1 MPSKKER
8 KAAAVALDEAS
19 AEGPVANCSWSN
31 NNAACANTWF
41 CLSKAVMGQL
51 TADFKAAASVK
62 MSELAFWN
70 SVAPA
75 NREAEAGAIAAIL
88 TNSFVN
94 LIGAEYEP
102 GQNFASAVLAMK
114 AILSDGNKTVCE
126 LAAVV
131 DEQHH
136 FLIGEA

>member
-1 MPSKKER
+1 MPTKKEK
-8 KAAAVALDEAS
+8 KAAASALNAAR
-19 AEGPVANCSWSN
+19 AEGPVPNCVWSN
-31 NNAACANTWF
+31 NNAACTNTWF
-41 CLSKAVMGQL
+41 CLSQKVMGQL
-51 TADFKAAASVK
+51 TADFESAAAIR

-70 SVAPA
+70 NVAPA
-75 NREAEAGAIAAIL
+75 NREVEAGAIATML

-94 LIGAEYEP
+94 LLGAEYEP

-114 AILSDGNKTVCE
+114 AVLTDGTKTVCE

-136 FLIGEA
+136 FLIGEV